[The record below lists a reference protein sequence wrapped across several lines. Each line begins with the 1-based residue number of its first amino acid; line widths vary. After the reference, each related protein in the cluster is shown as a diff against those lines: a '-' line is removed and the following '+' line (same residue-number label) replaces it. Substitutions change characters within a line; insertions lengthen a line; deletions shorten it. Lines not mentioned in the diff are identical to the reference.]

1 MDAREV
7 RMAAE
12 SFGLKALPEPDK
24 HTPKV
29 NEQYAFRKGMLTEMV
44 GFWLLGETAMK
55 LVGHKGCGKTTVVEQ
70 FHAAMNYPLIKV
82 TCNPRMEAAQL
93 RGQFAPVQGGFS
105 FTHGALVRAAKAGV
119 SILLDE
125 YNLLDPGE
133 AAGINDLLEGGMM
146 EVPET
151 GEVIHPAPGFRIFA
165 CCNPN
170 DQAMGYFG
178 RNEQDSSND
187 DRFWT
192 ITVDYP
198 SAEEETPLVQSVLEQ
213 TFDTTVAAA
222 FAEKMVQVANKIR
235 QQFMGVS
242 SDGNALEITM
252 STRTLLRWAKGFT
265 VFHEAPQPV
274 HFALARAF
282 TNQKPFSETKTAIHA
297 IVTDIFGE

>member
-1 MDAREV
+1 MDINEV
-7 RMAAE
+7 RNAVAGLGITALAA
-12 SFGLKALPEPDK
+12 PDH

-29 NEQYAFRKGMLTEMV
+29 NPEYSFRKDMLTEMA
-44 GFWLLGETAMK
+44 GFWLMGETAMK
-55 LVGHKGCGKTTVVEQ
+55 LIGHKGCGKTTVVEQ
-70 FHAAMNYPLIKV
+70 FHAALNYPLIKV

-93 RGQFAPVQGGFS
+93 RGQFTPVQGGFS
-105 FTHGALVRAAKAGV
+105 YTHGALVRAAKAGC

-192 ITVDYP
+192 IVVDYAKP
-198 SAEEETPLVQSVLEQ
+198 EEEIPLVERMLSS
-213 TFDTTVAAA
+213 TFDDAVTKSY
-222 FAEKMVQVANKIR
+222 AEKMVQVANKIR

-242 SDGNALEITM
+242 SDGSALEMTM
-252 STRTLLRWAKGFT
+252 STRTLLRWAKGMT

-274 HFALARAF
+274 HYALARAM
-282 TNQKPFSETKTAIHA
+282 TNQKPFSETKVAIHA
-297 IVTDIFGE
+297 IVTDIFGG